1 MYTTKAYC
9 SDAVLI
15 WLNITKLMGG
25 LSVNEYNAN
34 YYSIPDNNND
44 HISIHGICRMVLT

>member
-15 WLNITKLMGG
+15 WLNITKLMRG
-25 LSVNEYNAN
+25 LNINEYDTDN
-34 YYSIPDNNND
+34 YNIPEYNNN